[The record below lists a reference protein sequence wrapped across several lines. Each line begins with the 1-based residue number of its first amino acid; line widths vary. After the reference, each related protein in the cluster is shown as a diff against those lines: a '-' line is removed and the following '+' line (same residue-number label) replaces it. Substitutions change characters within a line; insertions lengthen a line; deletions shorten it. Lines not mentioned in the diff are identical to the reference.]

1 MARLVNAMLFLLL
14 LLAGAVTLAWRL
26 AHGDESLPAGG
37 WRDGAVTA
45 AIDARVTRSM
55 TVDSTLDGWLHGLL
69 YAVTGDTGPQVR
81 QGCPGWLFL
90 EEETA
95 STPQGD
101 AHLRARV
108 RLAAL
113 LRSKLQQRGVALVSV
128 PVPDKVEQARAQL
141 CGLAVSYQA
150 QGRRAAWQRATPDSS
165 TQVDLHR
172 GWPAPAYWRLDTHWN
187 RAGAAWAAGKVGA
200 KVLAV
205 IPAGSLAMHYG
216 AATNQRRSGDLARLA
231 GLDRTDPPFAPSPEY
246 DRIATLDIE
255 HTGGLLDDVAA
266 PQVLLA
272 GSSYSLNSG
281 FIDAL
286 QLALGQEVRQQSQAG
301 GGFAGSLLALLA
313 RPRRLDGVKVV
324 VWEWPLRVLYQ
335 PLTAAER
342 AYLAQAD

>member
-1 MARLVNAMLFLLL
+1 MARTLNAVLFLLL
-14 LLAGAVTLAWRL
+14 LLAGAATLAWRL
-26 AHGDESLPAGG
+26 AHSDESLSAGG

-45 AIDARVTRSM
+45 AIDARINRSM

-90 EEETA
+90 AEETA
-95 STPQGD
+95 STPQGEQ
-101 AHLRARV
+101 HLRQRV
-108 RLAAL
+108 RLAVRLQEA
-113 LRSKLQQRGVALVSV
+113 LQQRGVALVSV

-141 CGLAVSYQA
+141 CGLAVSQQA
-150 QGRRAAWQRATPDSS
+150 QGRRLAWQRAVTNPSA
-165 TQVDLHR
+165 QVDLHR

-187 RAGAAWAAGKVGA
+187 RAGAAWAAGRIGA

-205 IPAGSLAMHYG
+205 LPHGSVAMHYG
-216 AATNQRRSGDLARLA
+216 AATIQRRSGDLARLA
-231 GLDRTDPPFAPSPEY
+231 GLDRNNPPFAPPPEF

-255 HTGGLLDDVAA
+255 HTGGLLDDVAV

-301 GGFAGSLLALLA
+301 GGFAGSVLDVLTH
-313 RPRRLDGVKVV
+313 PQRLDGVTVV

-342 AYLAQAD
+342 AFLQQVQ

>member
-1 MARLVNAMLFLLL
+1 MARLVNAVLFLLL

-26 AHGDESLPAGG
+26 AHSDEPLPAGG
-37 WRDGAVTA
+37 WRDGGVTA
-45 AIDARVTRSM
+45 AFDARVNRSM

-69 YAVTGDTGPQVR
+69 YAVTGDTGAQVR

-90 EEETA
+90 AEETA
-95 STPQGD
+95 STPQGEQ
-101 AHLRARV
+101 HLRQRV

-113 LRSKLQQRGVALVSV
+113 MQSQLQQRGVALVSV

-141 CGLAVSYQA
+141 CGLAVSQQA
-150 QGRRAAWQRATPDSS
+150 QGRRLAWQRAVNDPSIYL
-165 TQVDLHR
+165 DLHA
-172 GWPAPAYWRLDTHWN
+172 GWPAPAYWRLDTHWD
-187 RAGAAWAAGKVGA
+187 RAGAAWAAGQVGA

-205 IPAGSLAMHYG
+205 LPRGSVAMHYG
-216 AATNQRRSGDLARLA
+216 AATIQRRSGDLARLA
-231 GLDRTDPPFAPSPEY
+231 GIDRNNPPFAPPPEF

-255 HTGGLLDDVAA
+255 HTGGLLDDVSA

-301 GGFAGSLLALLA
+301 GGFAGSVLDVLAH
-313 RPRRLDGVKVV
+313 PQRLDGVKVV

>member
-1 MARLVNAMLFLLL
+1 MARLVNAVLFLLL
-14 LLAGAVTLAWRL
+14 LLAGALTLAWRL
-26 AHGDESLPAGG
+26 AHSDASLPAGG
-37 WRDGAVTA
+37 WRDGGVTA
-45 AIDARVTRSM
+45 AFDARINRSM
-55 TVDSTLDGWLHGLL
+55 AVDSALDGWLHGLL

-90 EEETA
+90 AEETA
-95 STPQGD
+95 STPQGEQN
-101 AHLRARV
+101 LRQRA

-113 LRSKLQQRGVALVSV
+113 LESRLQQRGVALVSV

-141 CGLAVSYQA
+141 CGLAVSTQA
-150 QGRRAAWQRATPDSS
+150 QGRRGAWERAVNDASI
-165 TQVDLHR
+165 QVDLHR

-187 RAGAAWAAGKVGA
+187 RAGAAWAAEKVGA

-205 IPAGSLAMHYG
+205 LPAGSVAMHYS
-216 AATNQRRSGDLARLA
+216 AATIQRRSGDLARLA
-231 GLDRTDPPFAPSPEY
+231 GLDRNDPPFAPSPEF
-246 DRIATLDIE
+246 DRIATLGIE

-301 GGFAGSLLALLA
+301 GGFAGSLLEVLA
-313 RPRRLDGVKVV
+313 HPQRLDGVKVV